1 MNLSNRLTFSFI
13 FSFVLVAL
21 FVLAVA
27 PAMAQTIEAM
37 WVADYDDTAEGNQ
50 EGWNITLDGFEAG
63 DDVTITYLDRAGT
76 AGAETGTQAGFEN
89 VPDPGGTSTTG
100 SIAAT
105 IGTRIAVQVVNA
117 TDTVTYQRVDFPVA
131 GPNATLAVTDLM
143 LLPKLMKLATPLYYV
158 AHGGMV
164 TVTFDFETPVADSTF
179 GAPMADLHRSD
190 VTLGTPA
197 GWQYES
203 VSGSDMITY
212 RSTHA
217 DDATSVTST
226 VDIPTA
232 ANFAQAAD
240 TATDGQAT
248 LHYDG
253 TAPTITAGTV
263 MIAAPAGSP
272 TPPDGVWGGAFPVF
286 NLTFSVADD
295 GPGSGLPDQD
305 PVRIVTDTDKLDV
318 GPVGLGTQDDT
329 VDGTEYLVQ
338 ITPKADRATTAGED
352 VVITIMP
359 VDNAGNTGSMSTS
372 VKLAMNVPPPAVF
385 MSADPATG
393 PVNPTNTITV
403 TFDKAPE
410 NLVANGAALSG
421 TGASRTLTVDANA
434 TAGPLTITLTW
445 TGGRQVLS
453 YTVMIPDVPAIAF
466 TSAAPA
472 SGNVMAGDSITLT
485 FAADPGSNVT
495 ASLGAI
501 SGTGT
506 TRMLMIPA
514 GQAAGEVT
522 ITVSWTMAGH
532 EDGSTMLTY
541 TITRPFVSSNPTS
554 PSNISDPIEIPA
566 NSYLILVRDMDAMY
580 KEASFSF
587 PQVDGA
593 DVMIEEWPEMPDLEA
608 LFNRSS
614 FGQGGVLVL
623 RRSADARDN
632 RMNDADGDPI
642 NEYATPARGSVGISE
657 IMWALDEGQLNRDR
671 QIQSQWIEL
680 HNVNSKPVKVLIY
693 AQQGREPGLAGGMQL
708 IRDGFVHNTLAG
720 DTIVHKTGGDPSGM
734 VVDAVTNINNKGD
747 GREGGWDPKGDDG
760 NSVTGDALTSMH
772 RILPHNQ
779 PAYSAGQNYTKRDGR
794 NRDSWSSAD
803 NIYARLE
810 TSQPGSA
817 TTNVVVITN
826 YNGTPG
832 QRNDYKGVT
841 LHTKKPTTNLN
852 DSPALVFNEI
862 GNRATADRKYEW
874 IEIRNTTGSPISLKT
889 YIITTLTAV
898 GTETI
903 LIRIPH
909 NQAADVPKN
918 GVLLLLA
925 SDPDGD
931 PDHPLS
937 VGYNIDEPYDDQE
950 QGSKGDHVPRYKV
963 VNFQG
968 DGIPNGQ
975 FILVLRKPDDAG
987 KNDIS
992 ETGNADFD
1000 KIVDIAGH
1008 STNLSKSIAQGG
1020 YPNPVSET
1028 SLWPLHSFPG
1038 SHSGNDMK
1046 DDSVWDRRRVNSKG
1060 NDLLGA
1066 GHWDGSPTF
1075 GAVGYTGIGYRRDV
1089 PSDGRYGGTPGYHNV
1104 RVNQVGSVTG
1114 DVVISELMLSTGSST
1129 SRRLPQWIEITNNS
1143 LTKAI
1148 NLKADSGWRL
1158 VIETPNDEI
1167 RTINFKDWDHGNYI
1181 LPNQTVLIVAGSPTR
1196 NAPAGSD
1203 NLPTNIVFKD
1213 DRIFNVFREYGA
1225 GFTEIDDDFD
1235 DPRNDLTKSDRYRFL
1250 NQKQFHIEL
1259 IDGKG
1264 TVADV
1269 VGNLD
1274 GNPRTND
1281 TADWEY
1287 PDGLTLEKEGRNQY
1301 RTSFIRVFDDGTART
1316 AVGSDEVDVLPL
1328 DPVRSGAVEAA
1339 DLEFNDFGSVI
1350 PDKYAWIQ
1358 AAVLNFDSIYVRHT
1372 WYGSEADF
1380 GTPGS
1385 LKGQPL
1391 PVALSFF
1398 RPTLEDGKV
1407 VIRWTTES
1415 ELDNA
1420 GFNILRSD
1428 SRNGEFEQ
1436 VNERLIQGNGTTA
1449 ERSTYKWVD
1458 TTAKPGVVYYYQIED
1473 VSFAGERETLTTTKL
1488 KGLISAK
1495 NKLATTWSELKSQN

>member
-1 MNLSNRLTFSFI
+1 MRLSNKSTFSLVCFI
-13 FSFVLVAL
+13 LILAL
-21 FVLAVA
+21 AFAA
-27 PAMAQTIEAM
+27 MPAMAETIEAT
-37 WVADYDDTAEGNQ
+37 WVTDIDD
-50 EGWNITLDGFEAG
+50 
-63 DDVTITYLDRAGT
+63 GT
-76 AGAETGTQAGFEN
+76 AGDQNGWE
-89 VPDPGGTSTTG
+89 V
-100 SIAAT
+100 T
-105 IGTRIAVQVVNA
+105 IGGLDASDDPTVTFLDPDGTVAAAGTDVDGFDAAASDATAGEGESEGTITAAISDVIAVQVVVGA
-117 TDTVTYQRVDFPVA
+117 TTYQRVTFPEA
-131 GPNATLAVTDLM
+131 GPGATLASTELA
-143 LLPKLMKLATPLYYV
+143 LLPKLMELTTSEYYV
-158 AHGGMV
+158 SYNEEV
-164 TVTFDFETPVADSTF
+164 TVTFNFETPVADSTF
-179 GAPMADLHRSD
+179 GAPSAPLHASD
-190 VTLGTPA
+190 VTIANDAGLQVVRVIGTNQVVLRSNLAA
-197 GWQYES
+197 GAS
-203 VSGSDMITY
+203 S
-212 RSTHA
+212 A
-217 DDATSVTST
+217 DST
-226 VDIPTA
+226 VDLA
-232 ANFAQAAD
+232 AVYAQPAD

-248 LHYDG
+248 VTYDD
-253 TAPTITAGTV
+253 TAPVVSDIT
-263 MIAAPAGSP
+263 IAAPPGFGTP
-272 TPPDGVWGGAFPVF
+272 TDGIWSTTFL
-286 NLTFSVADD
+286 LTFSVDDTAADTN
-295 GPGSGLPDQD
+295 GSGLPDTD
-305 PVRIVTDTDKLDV
+305 PVSIVTDTTKLEV
-318 GPVGLGTQDDT
+318 GTIGLATQADPAT
-329 VDGTEYLVQ
+329 STEYLVR
-338 ITPKADRATTAGED
+338 ITPKAGRATTAGEE
-352 VVITIMP
+352 VVITIVP
-359 VDNAGNTGSMSTS
+359 VDNAGNEGSMATT
-372 VKLAMNVPPPAVF
+372 VKLAMSTPPPAQYS
-385 MSADPATG
+385 SASPATG
-393 PVNPTNTITV
+393 NVNPGDTITV
-403 TFDKAPE
+403 TFDKDPGTVNAT
-410 NLVANGAALSG
+410 GAAVTG
-421 TGASRTLTVDANA
+421 TGNTRTLTVDAA
-434 TAGPLTITLTW
+434 QAAGALEIVLTW
-445 TGGRQVLS
+445 TGGRQVLN
-453 YTVMIPDVPAIAF
+453 YTVVLPAVAY

-472 SGNVMAGDSITLT
+472 SGNVMAGGEITLT
-485 FAADPGSNVT
+485 FAADPGTVT
-495 ASLGAI
+495 ATVGAI
-501 SGTGT
+501 TGTGN
-506 TRMLMIPA
+506 TRTLTIPA
-514 GQAAGEVT
+514 AQAAGEVE

-532 EDGSTMLTY
+532 EDGSQMLTY

-593 DVMIEEWPEMPDLEA
+593 DVMIEEWPGMPDLEA

-623 RRSADARDN
+623 RRSADDRDN
-632 RMNDADGDPI
+632 RMNDADGNAT

-693 AQQGREPGLAGGMQL
+693 AQQGREPGLAGDMQL

-720 DTIVHKTGGDPSGM
+720 DTIVHKTGGAPSGM

-772 RILPHNQ
+772 RILPDKQ

-794 NRDSWSSAD
+794 DGGVWRSAD

-810 TSQPGSA
+810 TERPGSA
-817 TTNVVVITN
+817 TTSVVVITD

-874 IEIRNTTGSPISLKT
+874 IEIRNTTDNPISLKT

-903 LIRIPH
+903 LIRMPH
-909 NQAADVPKN
+909 NQAADVPKK

-937 VGYNIDEPYDDQE
+937 VGYNIDEHYDDQE

-968 DGIPNGQ
+968 NGIPNGQ

-1008 STNLSKSIAQGG
+1008 STNLSKSIADGG

-1038 SHSGNDMK
+1038 SHSGNNMT
-1046 DDSVWDRRRVNSKG
+1046 DDRVWNRRRVNSKG

-1066 GHWDGSPTF
+1066 GHWDGSSTF

-1089 PSDGRYGGTPGYHNV
+1089 PSDARYGGTPGYHDVSVNV
-1104 RVNQVGSVTG
+1104 VGSVTG

-1129 SRRLPQWIEITNNS
+1129 NRRLPQWIEITNNS

-1148 NLKADSGWRL
+1148 NLKADDGWRL

-1167 RTINFKDWDHGNYI
+1167 RTINFKHWDHGNYI

-1250 NQKQFHIEL
+1250 NPKQFHIKL

-1287 PDGLTLEKEGRNQY
+1287 PDGLTLEREGLTQY

-1316 AVGSDEVDVLPL
+1316 AVGSDEDDVLPL

-1372 WYGSEADF
+1372 WYGSESDF

-1420 GFNILRSD
+1420 GFNIYRSE
-1428 SRNGEFEQ
+1428 SRNGEFTQ
-1436 VNERLIQGNGTTA
+1436 VNEQLIQGKGTTA

-1458 TTAKPGVVYYYQIED
+1458 TTAKPGVAYFYQIED
-1473 VSFAGERETLTTTKL
+1473 VSFAGERETLRTTKM

-1495 NKLATTWSELKSQN
+1495 DKLTTKWGELKEVQ